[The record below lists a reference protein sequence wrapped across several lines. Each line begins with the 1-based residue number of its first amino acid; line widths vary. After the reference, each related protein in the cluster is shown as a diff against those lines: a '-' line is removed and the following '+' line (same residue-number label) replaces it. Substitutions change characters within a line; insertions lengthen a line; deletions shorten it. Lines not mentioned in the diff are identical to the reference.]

1 MHSVKQFL
9 TRWTQ
14 ARAARRQQARGRA
27 ELRAMDLPG
36 LRDLALAPAEV
47 EFWLARSEASQRPSC
62 RP

>member
-1 MHSVKQFL
+1 MHTVKQFIA
-9 TRWTQ
+9 RWTQ
-14 ARAARRQQARGRA
+14 ARAARRQQARSRA

-47 EFWLARSEASQRPSC
+47 EFWLARSQAGQRLIC